1 MYVIGFGGI
10 AGSGKSTAADYV
22 EIESL
27 NHDCKPIR
35 LSFADPVRAQAAK
48 QAGYDDW
55 RIFKHEKP
63 DLYREL
69 CQLVADEGRPSTW
82 VNLLNE
88 KLKQIQAEELSDSN
102 LLFEERLVIID
113 DLRYSNEIEL
123 VKAWQGLTVYVS
135 PGNRIVA
142 DADGAWRA
150 HESEWLNQR
159 IEGGVIEIEN
169 YYEWVV
175 FNSGDP
181 MAFEKKL
188 HDRLQFFIGC
198 SPSRFADECNCPA
211 CLGFRVDIQ
220 GLKKQLKTFV
230 NLTCRKKLSMRLLRY
245 TAITL
250 MVLRPVAI
258 HRWTSLVRMSIRMRR
273 MIYEEAINCYLRW

>member
-113 DLRYSNEIEL
+113 DLRYSKEIEL

-220 GLKKQLKTFV
+220 
-230 NLTCRKKLSMRLLRY
+230 
-245 TAITL
+245 ADE
-250 MVLRPVAI
+250 
-258 HRWTSLVRMSIRMRR
+258 
-273 MIYEEAINCYLRW
+273 MINGFEEAIKDIRQSNMPQEVVDEIVALYRDYVDGLKTGRYTPMDILSKNVDTHEEDDL